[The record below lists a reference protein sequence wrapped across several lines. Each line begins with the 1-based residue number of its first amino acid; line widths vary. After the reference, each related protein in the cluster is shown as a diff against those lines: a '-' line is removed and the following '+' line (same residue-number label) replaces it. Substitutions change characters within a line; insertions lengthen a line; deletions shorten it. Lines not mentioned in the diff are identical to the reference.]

1 MLAKEVVIDA
11 SALAAFLFAEE
22 GGQAV
27 VAKLGRSQMV
37 APSLLPYELS
47 SVCFKKMRKEPAR
60 SEAFRAALQGYVDMP
75 VELVDL
81 TPLAV
86 LQNVELFKLSA
97 YDAAYLCLAMQRNAQ
112 LITLD
117 ADLGKAAKKL
127 GLLA

>member
-1 MLAKEVVIDA
+1 
-11 SALAAFLFAEE
+11 
-22 GGQAV
+22 
-27 VAKLGRSQMV
+27 MV
-37 APSLLPYELS
+37 APSLLPYELA
-47 SVCFKKMRKEPAR
+47 SVCGKKMRKEPAR
-60 SEAFRAALQGYVDMP
+60 SEVFRTALQGYVDMA